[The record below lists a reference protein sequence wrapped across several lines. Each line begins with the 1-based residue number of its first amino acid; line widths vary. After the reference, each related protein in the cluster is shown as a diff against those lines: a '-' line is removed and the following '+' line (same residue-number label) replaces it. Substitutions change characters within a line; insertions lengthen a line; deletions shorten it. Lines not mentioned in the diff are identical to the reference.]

1 MRMNPR
7 TFVADAA
14 DRRVSSLSELIGQL
28 ACHPGLRRRDPR
40 KYAQRWAH
48 RLGLL
53 GRWRKEAIEAMKL
66 KKATEEAVK
75 AQKEIDRL
83 RVREAAMK
91 AVRVAAAPILRAVPQ
106 VSGMLDIASQFL
118 MPDQPKAPTPPPK
131 QLSRKERRDLQFGRA
146 KSEQS

>member
-28 ACHPGLRRRDPR
+28 ARHPGLRRRDPR

-53 GRWRKEAIEAMKL
+53 GRWRKEAI
-66 KKATEEAVK
+66 
-75 AQKEIDRL
+75 
-83 RVREAAMK
+83 
-91 AVRVAAAPILRAVPQ
+91 
-106 VSGMLDIASQFL
+106 
-118 MPDQPKAPTPPPK
+118 
-131 QLSRKERRDLQFGRA
+131 
-146 KSEQS
+146 

>member
-28 ACHPGLRRRDPR
+28 ARHPGLRRRDPR

-53 GRWRKEAIEAMKL
+53 GRWRKEAVEAAKR
-66 KKATEEAVK
+66 KKEVEV
-75 AQKEIDRL
+75 IDRMKA
-83 RVREAAMK
+83 REAAMK
-91 AVRVAAAPILRAVPQ
+91 VARVAAAPIIRAVPQ

-118 MPDQPKAPTPPPK
+118 MSDSPKAPTPLPK

>member
-14 DRRVSSLSELIGQL
+14 DRRVSSLPELISQL
-28 ACHPGLRRRDPR
+28 ARHPGLRRRDPR

-75 AQKEIDRL
+75 AQREAERL
-83 RVREAAMK
+83 KVREETLK
-91 AVRVAAAPILRAVPQ
+91 AR
-106 VSGMLDIASQFL
+106 LDIASLFL
-118 MPDQPKAPTPPPK
+118 MPDRPKASTPPPK
-131 QLSRKERRDLQFGRA
+131 QLSRKERRDLQFGRT

>member
-1 MRMNPR
+1 MRRLNPR

-28 ACHPGLRRRDPR
+28 ARHPGLRRRDPR

-53 GRWRKEAIEAMKL
+53 GRWRKEAIEAAKL

-75 AQKEIDRL
+75 AQKEADRL
-83 RVREAAMK
+83 KVREAALR
-91 AVRVAAAPILRAVPQ
+91 AARVAAGPIIRAVPQ

-118 MPDQPKAPTPPPK
+118 MPDQPKAPTSPK

>member
-28 ACHPGLRRRDPR
+28 ARHPGLRRRDPR

-53 GRWRKEAIEAMKL
+53 GRWREEAIEAMKL

-75 AQKEIDRL
+75 AQREAERL
-83 RVREAAMK
+83 KVREETLK
-91 AVRVAAAPILRAVPQ
+91 AK
-106 VSGMLDIASQFL
+106 LDIASQFL
-118 MPDQPKAPTPPPK
+118 MPDQTKASTPPPK
-131 QLSRKERRDLQFGRA
+131 QLSRKERRDLQFGRVSPESA
-146 KSEQS
+146 RS

>member
-14 DRRVSSLSELIGQL
+14 DRRVGSLSELIGQL
-28 ACHPGLRRRDPR
+28 ARHPGLRRRDPR

-48 RLGLL
+48 RLGLI

-66 KKATEEAVK
+66 KKTTEEAVK
-75 AQKEIDRL
+75 AQKEADRL
-83 RVREAAMK
+83 KVREAALR
-91 AVRVAAAPILRAVPQ
+91 AIIRAVPQ

-118 MPDQPKAPTPPPK
+118 MPDQPKAPTSPK

>member
-7 TFVADAA
+7 TFVVDAA

-28 ACHPGLRRRDPR
+28 ARHPGLRRRDPR

-53 GRWRKEAIEAMKL
+53 GRWRKEA
-66 KKATEEAVK
+66 VK
-75 AQKEIDRL
+75 AAKRKKEAEAIDRMKA
-83 RVREAAMK
+83 REAAMK
-91 AVRVAAAPILRAVPQ
+91 VARVAAAPIIRAVPQ

-118 MPDQPKAPTPPPK
+118 MPDQPKAPTSPK